1 MIDAMRS
8 PPPGRELA
16 ARVRDGRAAAMLD
29 ASGPLSRREAHARR
43 GAVPRSQPG
52 RKRPRRARSRI
63 RTREIVA
70 SLI

>member
-1 MIDAMRS
+1 
-8 PPPGRELA
+8 
-16 ARVRDGRAAAMLD
+16 MLY
-29 ASGPLSRREAHARR
+29 ASGPLFRREAHARR
-43 GAVPRSQPG
+43 GAVPRLEAG